1 MLRSRPGLAGKGIVP
16 VKIKHT
22 VRTEGG
28 RFMGRPKKEKYEI
41 EERFLTEA
49 LLLAGSYSDAVK
61 EKKQLQDLMMG
72 EFEYTEDMAIQ
83 DLIWGGQQE
92 GERVQTS
99 NISNIPERAAILLA
113 DGYVE
118 KQKYRMQK
126 EAQRRMDEYRKLCG
140 QVEIVETA
148 MNERMDD
155 RTRAVFVQFY
165 VEHRKKC
172 QIVDEY
178 SCQLYRSQVE
188 RAMSD
193 AIDSIAEELA
203 YREFIDSC
211 EREEGV

>member
-1 MLRSRPGLAGKGIVP
+1 
-16 VKIKHT
+16 
-22 VRTEGG
+22 
-28 RFMGRPKKEKYEI
+28 
-41 EERFLTEA
+41 
-49 LLLAGSYSDAVK
+49 
-61 EKKQLQDLMMG
+61 
-72 EFEYTEDMAIQ
+72 
-83 DLIWGGQQE
+83 
-92 GERVQTS
+92 
-99 NISNIPERAAILLA
+99 
-113 DGYVE
+113 
-118 KQKYRMQK
+118 MQK